1 MIAMVRVMRG
11 KPLWAVALIVLFLV
25 GCKRQAGLQID
36 DPVPP
41 VELQDFHGKTVHLP
55 HDLHGKV
62 WLVRFWSMECHY
74 CDKEVLLGLETLYQ
88 KHKDRG
94 FMPVAVNVGEYD
106 LKDERFKRF
115 EKLTYPML
123 IDERGIVARKF
134 GVVGMPTTFVIDA
147 EGILRE
153 KRVGEAGLDEF
164 EKLFTTILK

>member
-1 MIAMVRVMRG
+1 MPNWHRFI
-11 KPLWAVALIVLFLV
+11 LCLLFALTLTA
-25 GCKRQAGLQID
+25 CKRGSGLQID
-36 DPVPP
+36 DPAPQA
-41 VELQDFHGKTVHLP
+41 ELQDVSGKVLRLP
-55 HDLHGKV
+55 QDLRGKV
-62 WLVRFWSMECHY
+62 WLVRFWSMDCHF
-74 CDKEVLLGLETLYQ
+74 CDKEVLPGLETLYQ
-88 KHKDRG
+88 KYKDRG
-94 FMPVAVNVGEYD
+94 FVPVAVNVGEYD
-106 LKDERFKRF
+106 PKDERFKRL